1 MKDIIEEKYDNIDIH
16 IDNEKGKYSGD
27 SSLLDSYINDIPLKG
42 ELNNME
48 DRNIEG
54 NMVKDNIENKDE
66 PLFSNILN
74 NKGINEIKSV
84 GEKNIQPI
92 IEDEPQRIPEPE
104 LALEKEGH
112 EENGK
117 ELISISK
124 DQDIDAETV
133 DLFYE
138 DVSKLMEK
146 RGMDINKNIN
156 TYTLFDDAEN

>member
-1 MKDIIEEKYDNIDIH
+1 IINLH
-16 IDNEKGKYSGD
+16 
-27 SSLLDSYINDIPLKG
+27 
-42 ELNNME
+42 
-48 DRNIEG
+48 
-54 NMVKDNIENKDE
+54 IENKETIFFSLDSQKSKTRETTEGERLLKFIWYLFKYYYPPPE
-66 PLFSNILN
+66 P
-74 NKGINEIKSV
+74 
-84 GEKNIQPI
+84 
-92 IEDEPQRIPEPE
+92 EPGPEPEPEPEPE